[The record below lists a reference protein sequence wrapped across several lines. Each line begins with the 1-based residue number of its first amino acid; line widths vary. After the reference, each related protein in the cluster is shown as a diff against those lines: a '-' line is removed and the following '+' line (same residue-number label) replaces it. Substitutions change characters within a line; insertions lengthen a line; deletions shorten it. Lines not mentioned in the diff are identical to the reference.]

1 MIGWR
6 KALRQLRAVADD
18 HYARWV
24 HALGDDAV
32 AHVFPEHDHPR
43 RPAQRSPVQLLP
55 ALDPVAWADNLA
67 TEGHVRVEIAD
78 DVNKGPPGQLGNEGP
93 GAPPDRRASANHGGH
108 RPG

>member
-6 KALRQLRAVADD
+6 KALRQLRAVAND
-18 HYARWV
+18 HHARWV

-32 AHVFPEHDHPR
+32 AHVFTEHDHPR

-55 ALDPVAWADNLA
+55 ALDPVAWADNPA

-78 DVNKGPPGQLGNEGP
+78 VVNKG
-93 GAPPDRRASANHGGH
+93 DRKSTRLNSSH
-108 RPG
+108 RCISYAVFCLKKK